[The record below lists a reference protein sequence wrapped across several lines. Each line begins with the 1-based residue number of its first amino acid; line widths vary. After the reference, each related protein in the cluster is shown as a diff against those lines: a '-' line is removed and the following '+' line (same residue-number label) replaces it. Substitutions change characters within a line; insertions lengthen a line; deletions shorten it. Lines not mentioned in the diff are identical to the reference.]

1 MATRTPA
8 PRRASPRSAAKTPA
22 AKKKTPSRSTAPAKP
37 AAVQAALEN
46 SAPAAKPPKRK
57 PVRDSFTMPR
67 DEYASIAELKLRLGK
82 LGRLTKKSE
91 LLRAGVKLLAA
102 LSDTAL
108 LRALQAVPPIKT
120 GRPNRSAEPAPDTLP
135 R

>member
-8 PRRASPRSAAKTPA
+8 PRRSSTRSAAKTPA
-22 AKKKTPSRSTAPAKP
+22 AKKKAPAKSTAPAKP
-37 AAVQAALEN
+37 AAAAG
-46 SAPAAKPPKRK
+46 APANGAAKAPKRK

-67 DEYASIAELKLRLGK
+67 DEYAAIAELKLRLGK

-91 LLRAGVKLLAA
+91 LLRAGIKLLAA
-102 LSDTAL
+102 LSDAPL

-120 GRPNRSAEPAPDTLP
+120 GRPNGRPAEPVPDTPP